1 LIASSAGQSF
11 RFFIISGMVYN
22 NTNKRLFVSILEINM
37 HPSHT
42 SSGETTRQVI
52 LDASYQLFTEQGYHG
67 TSMRAIAAQAGI
79 TAGSIYNHFADKEQI
94 IQAVILKYHPIVR
107 VLPHLSEVEGASA
120 EELIR
125 DAAHRLAREVE
136 SAPGVLNLVFVELI
150 DLRGKHFPDLA
161 QALYPQVQQFV
172 EKVYQAGGIAQRHD
186 PLTFF
191 SSFVGMLL
199 GYAFA
204 HTFLDRLHD
213 QLDSEHSLD
222 AYVDTFL
229 WGVLNHGETAVKK
242 EEQ

>member
-1 LIASSAGQSF
+1 MKQEVGMRPGQ
-11 RFFIISGMVYN
+11 
-22 NTNKRLFVSILEINM
+22 
-37 HPSHT
+37 T
-42 SSGETTRQVI
+42 SSGETTRQAI
-52 LDASYQLFTEQGYHG
+52 LEASYQLFTEQGYHG

-94 IQAVILKYHPIVR
+94 IQAVILKYHPILR
-107 VLPHLSEVEGASA
+107 VLPHLREAEGASA

-125 DAAHRLAREVE
+125 DAAHRLAQEVE
-136 SAPGVLNLVFVELI
+136 TAPGVLNLVFVELI

-161 QALYPQVQQFV
+161 QAMYPQVQKFV
-172 EKVYQAGGIAQRHD
+172 EKVYEAGGIAQQHD

-213 QLDSEHSLD
+213 QPDSEYSLD
-222 AYVDTFL
+222 VYVDTFL
-229 WGVLNHGETAVKK
+229 WGALNHGEAALRSEV
-242 EEQ
+242 Q

>member
-11 RFFIISGMVYN
+11 QIFIISGMIYN
-22 NTNKRLFVSILEINM
+22 NTNKRLFVSNQEINM
-37 HPSHT
+37 RSSQT
-42 SSGETTRQVI
+42 SSGETTRQAI
-52 LDASYQLFTEQGYHG
+52 LEASYRLFTEQGYHG

-150 DLRGKHFPDLA
+150 DLRGKHFSDLA
-161 QALYPQVQQFV
+161 QAMYPQVQQFV
-172 EKVYQAGGIAQRHD
+172 EKVYEAGGIAHRRD

-191 SSFVGMLL
+191 SSFISMLL

-204 HTFLDRLHD
+204 HAFLDRLHD
-213 QLDSEHSLD
+213 QPDSEHPLD

-229 WGVLNHGETAVKK
+229 WGVLNQGKAALRSEA
-242 EEQ
+242 